1 MLLSL
6 QLSKRV
12 PSLDSL
18 RRLLLVN
25 QNRMVMSTVPGNSES
40 VSPTSKV
47 RSKHAFEE
55 SKLLDYLKTQGLL
68 KGLISSYTFRQ
79 FSHGQSNPTF
89 ILEGEKKSSDD
100 LGGEILVIRKQP
112 PGKLLKGFEI
122 MYF

>member
-6 QLSKRV
+6 ELSRRA
-12 PSLDSL
+12 PSLASL
-18 RRLLLVN
+18 RRLCLVN
-25 QNRMVMSTVPGNSES
+25 QSRIAMSTLPGDNES
-40 VSPTSKV
+40 ISPTSKV

-68 KGLISSYTFRQ
+68 KGPTSSYTFRQ

-89 ILEGEKKSSDD
+89 ILEGEKKSPHD

-112 PGKLLKGFEI
+112 PGKLLKGLEFI
-122 MYF
+122 